1 MIWLSNILAMIVP
14 DEGYSIN
21 ASCALLTS
29 RYLKYD
35 TNFKYYLLERT
46 RLVAVET
53 ILFLNVIKDA
63 VIVDEPGL
71 LFRIFTQIFA
81 LEPGLRTF
89 GTVTIY
95 ELRQTNIIL
104 DGKMYF
110 FL

>member
-1 MIWLSNILAMIVP
+1 MALIVS

-21 ASCALLTS
+21 APSHLLIS

-35 TNFKYYLLERT
+35 TSLTYYLLGRT

-53 ILFLNVIKDA
+53 VLFSNVIKDA
-63 VIVDEPGL
+63 VIVDELAL

-95 ELRQTNIIL
+95 ELRQTNSIL
-104 DGKMYF
+104 DGTMYF
-110 FL
+110 CL

>member
-1 MIWLSNILAMIVP
+1 MIWLSNLLALIVP

-21 ASCALLTS
+21 APCGFLIS

-35 TNFKYYLLERT
+35 TSLTYYLLGRT

-53 ILFLNVIKDA
+53 VLFSNVIKDA
-63 VIVDEPGL
+63 VIVDEPPL

-104 DGKMYF
+104 DSKMYF